1 MAVELAIGN
10 SPRLFSFP
18 CGQKKTGGEK
28 ENSLRLAVESGGL
41 RNRNTMIYALVFYI
55 RWALRPAVLVRLT
68 VNLTKGE
75 RNSALRADDIRP
87 YGGIGR
93 FHHHCKG

>member
-1 MAVELAIGN
+1 MY
-10 SPRLFSFP
+10 
-18 CGQKKTGGEK
+18 
-28 ENSLRLAVESGGL
+28 
-41 RNRNTMIYALVFYI
+41 YALVFYI

-87 YGGIGR
+87 YGDGKKPNVSAFRAVEGASPYGR
-93 FHHHCKG
+93 CKGFLASETFYGS